1 MRKAHLL
8 AALALPLGLAVACQ
22 SQTVG
27 QPLLV
32 RQETSAIFQEGER
45 KVIKPLGREWITYYY
60 KNETV
65 ESLATKVASAEFFV
79 AEGWR
84 PFHHL
89 KKTNVMVSSR
99 GKQPA
104 GELSSIQIT
113 AGKDYSDPSGVVSTE
128 GATMTLIPS
137 SGK

>member
-1 MRKAHLL
+1 MRKSLL
-8 AALALPLGLAVACQ
+8 SSSLIACACLIGCSNSDPQ
-22 SQTVG
+22 
-27 QPLLV
+27 LV
-32 RQETSAIFQEGER
+32 QQEASAIFQEGER
-45 KVIKPLGREWITYYY
+45 KIISPLGRKWVTYYY

-65 ESLATKVASAEFFV
+65 ESLATRVASSEFFIT
-79 AEGWR
+79 EGWR
-84 PFHHL
+84 SFHHL

-128 GATMTLIPS
+128 GATITLIPS